1 MQRLLDLVEAHLGS
15 QWLDIAD
22 WLRSQNDL
30 DDIESR
36 IRAGD
41 WSGAVQQIQDAA
53 LRFAAETHSQYVRSA
68 ETASKW
74 LDEQPATADSLIR
87 FDVTQPAVIQ
97 RARDNQLEKVYGFL
111 DDQNQ
116 IARQITQRALADGT
130 AASLNPREIAQQ
142 FRDSLGLAPI
152 QEQWLNNYRDALKS
166 GELTRALDYELSS
179 GHSDRT
185 IRGVRDYNAGLTAE
199 DIANGAAPRSL
210 TQDQIDLAVERYRQ
224 NLLTYRAET
233 IARTESG
240 KNVHQG
246 VEDAYT
252 QAIARGDVSADQL
265 EKEWIH
271 AGGERE
277 PRASHRALDGTR
289 VGFAESFDVG
299 GVRMKYPHDDSQGAG
314 PEDLANCRCTF
325 STTIAG

>member
-1 MQRLLDLVEAHLGS
+1 MQKLLDLVEKHLGTE
-15 QWLDIAD
+15 WLGVTD
-22 WLRSQNDL
+22 WLRDTNSL

-74 LDEQPATADSLIR
+74 LDDQPATADSLIR

-142 FRDSLGLAPI
+142 FRDAIGLAPI
-152 QEQWLNNYRDALKS
+152 QEQWLANYRRSLES
-166 GELTRALDYELSS
+166 GDYTRALGYELSS

-185 IRGVRDYNAGLTAE
+185 IAAAQDAGRT
-199 DIANGAAPRSL
+199 L
-210 TQDQIDLAVERYRQ
+210 TQDQIDLAVERFRQ
-224 NLLTYRAET
+224 NALTYRAET
-233 IARTESG
+233 IARTETLR
-240 KNVHQG
+240 NVHEG
-246 VEDAYT
+246 VRDSFE
-252 QAIARGDVSADQL
+252 QAVSRGDVDADQL
-265 EKEWIH
+265 VKEWIH

-277 PRASHRALDGTR
+277 PRASHLALDGTQ
-289 VGFAESFDVG
+289 VGFRDTFDVG
-299 GVRMKYPHDDSQGAG
+299 GVRMQFPGDSSA
-314 PEDLANCRCTF
+314 PVSETANCRCTVAH
-325 STTIAG
+325 TLKDAA

>member
-1 MQRLLDLVEAHLGS
+1 MQTLLDLVEKHLGGEF
-15 QWLDIAD
+15 LDIAD
-22 WLRSQNDL
+22 WLRSTNSL
-30 DDIESR
+30 DDIEAR

-130 AASLNPREIAQQ
+130 AASMNPREIAQQ
-142 FRDSLGLAPI
+142 FRDSIGLAPV
-152 QEQWLNNYRDALKS
+152 QEQWLANYRRSLES
-166 GELTRALDYELSS
+166 GDYTRALGYELSS

-185 IRGVRDYNAGLTAE
+185 IAAARDGGYAITNE
-199 DIANGAAPRSL
+199 
-210 TQDQIDLAVERYRQ
+210 QKELAVERMRQ

-233 IARTESG
+233 IARAETG

-246 VEDAYT
+246 VEDAYN
-252 QAIARGDVSADQL
+252 QAIDRGDVSADQL

-271 AGGERE
+271 GSNRQ
-277 PRASHRALDGTR
+277 PRPTHVAADGQK
-289 VGFAESFDVG
+289 VGFRDTFDIG
-299 GVRMKYPHDDSQGAG
+299 GVRMKYPHDESAPVSEVAG
-314 PEDLANCRCTF
+314 CTCTF
-325 STTIAG
+325 ATTIKDAA